1 MKTKTLRFRMMVLF
15 CTVVSVLL
23 VASYLAFWGLLAHEI
38 PSQLNHQ
45 LQETGRLLIAD
56 VAAEP
61 NARDIERLDIPGE
74 FFELLDVDGHVLQ
87 QSRNLPMPI
96 SLLPFDPRA
105 SHPAYQLASIGG
117 KQSVRVAIIP
127 FEQANQKRFLAVAI
141 PTLGTNRV
149 LDTFGR
155 IVLILFPISLL
166 LTAGI
171 SMIYVG
177 RSLAPITDLT
187 QHAASMA
194 KRVTQSQG
202 FWEPLPVTTPHDEL
216 GQLAETFNDLF
227 RGVDSA
233 VRQLRQ
239 FVTDAS
245 HELRTPIAVLHGET
259 ELLLSKP
266 RTADEYQKTLAV
278 FDDELKKLTRMVEG
292 LFTLSIADAGQLHV
306 ESEPLYI
313 NEVLE
318 EACALVSSR
327 ARKKGIAILRQL
339 DQELPYTGDE
349 AFLHQLFLIFLDNA
363 IKYSPDRSVI
373 HVTLEQFEGAIR
385 VRFQDHGIG
394 ISAEHLPF
402 IFERFYRAAPSAAGD
417 SHSGGLGLAIA
428 QAIARAHDGAIEC
441 TSAVGIGSSFTVVLP
456 LIPTGKIDAPEPSKQ
471 KLIIG

>member
-61 NARDIERLDIPGE
+61 AARDIERLDIPGE
-74 FFELLDVDGHVLQ
+74 FFELLDASGHVLQ
-87 QSRNLPMPI
+87 QSKNLPAPI
-96 SLLPFDPRA
+96 NLQLFDLAATR
-105 SHPAYQLASIGG
+105 SAYQVAKIGG
-117 KQSVRVAIIP
+117 EQSVRVAIIP

-141 PTLGTNRV
+141 PTFGTNRV
-149 LDTFGR
+149 MDTFGR

-227 RGVDSA
+227 QGVDSA

-266 RTADEYQKTLAV
+266 RTAEEYQKTLSI

-292 LFTLSIADAGQLHV
+292 LFTLSMADAGQLHL

-363 IKYSPDRSVI
+363 IKYSPERSVI
-373 HVTLEQFEGAIR
+373 HVTLGQFDGAIR
-385 VRFQDHGIG
+385 ACFEDHGIG
-394 ISAEHLPF
+394 ISTEHLPF
-402 IFERFYRAAPSAAGD
+402 IFERFYRAAPSATGD

-428 QAIARAHDGAIEC
+428 QAIARAHDGLIEC
-441 TSAVGIGSSFTVVLP
+441 TSTVGIGSSFTVVLP
-456 LIPTGKIDAPEPSKQ
+456 LIPASPIDDLEPSKQ
-471 KLIIG
+471 KLIMG

>member
-1 MKTKTLRFRMMVLF
+1 MMVLF

-23 VASYLAFWGLLAHEI
+23 GASYLAFWGLLAHEI

-61 NARDIERLDIPGE
+61 EAHDIERLDIPGE
-74 FFELLDVDGHVLQ
+74 FFELLDASGHVLQ
-87 QSRNLPMPI
+87 QSRNLPAPI
-96 SLLPFDPRA
+96 SLLPFDLKA
-105 SHPAYQLASIGG
+105 AHSAYQMANIGG
-117 KQSVRVAIIP
+117 EQAVRVAIIP

-155 IVLILFPISLL
+155 IVLFLFPISLL

-187 QHAASMA
+187 QHAATMA
-194 KRVTQSQG
+194 KRVTQRQG

-266 RTADEYQKTLAV
+266 RTAEEYQKTLAI

-292 LFTLSIADAGQLHV
+292 LFTLSIADAGQLHL

-327 ARKKGIAILRQL
+327 ARRKGIAILRHL
-339 DQELPYTGDE
+339 DQEFPYTGDE

-363 IKYSPDRSVI
+363 IKYSPEKTVM
-373 HVTLEQFEGAIR
+373 HVTLEQADGTIR
-385 VRFQDHGIG
+385 ACFLDHGIG

-402 IFERFYRAAPSAAGD
+402 IFERFYRAAPSSTGD
-417 SHSGGLGLAIA
+417 SQSGGLGLAIA
-428 QAIARAHDGAIEC
+428 QAIVRAHGGAIEC
-441 TSAVGIGSSFTVVLP
+441 TSKVGIGSSFTVVLP
-456 LIPTGKIDAPEPSKQ
+456 LNPVSKIDAPEPSKQ

>member
-1 MKTKTLRFRMMVLF
+1 MMVLF
-15 CTVVSVLL
+15 CSVVSVLL
-23 VASYLAFWGLLAHEI
+23 VASYLAFWGLLAHAI

-61 NARDIERLDIPGE
+61 QARDIERLDIPGE
-74 FFELLDVDGHVLQ
+74 FFELLDSDGHILQ
-87 QSRNLPMPI
+87 RSRNLPAPLNLKPI
-96 SLLPFDPRA
+96 DSAATISTFQVGD
-105 SHPAYQLASIGG
+105 IEG

-127 FEQANQKRFLAVAI
+127 FDQAGQKRFLAVAI
-141 PTLGTNRV
+141 PTFGTNRL

-187 QHAASMA
+187 LHAASMA
-194 KRVTQSQG
+194 RRVTQSQG
-202 FWEPLPVTTPHDEL
+202 FWEPLPVSSPHDEL
-216 GQLAETFNDLF
+216 GRLAQTFNDLF

-266 RTADEYQKTLAV
+266 RTAEEYQKTLAV

-292 LFTLSIADAGQLHV
+292 LFTLSIADAGQLHLQP
-306 ESEPLYI
+306 EPLYI

-327 ARKKGIAILRQL
+327 ARRKGIAIRRQL
-339 DQELPYTGDE
+339 EQEFPYTGDE
-349 AFLHQLFLIFLDNA
+349 TFLHQLFLIFLDNA
-363 IKYSPDRSVI
+363 IKYSPEQSVI
-373 HVTLEQFEGAIR
+373 QVTLTQTDNTIR
-385 VRFQDHGIG
+385 VSFQDDGIG
-394 ISAEHLPF
+394 ISPEHLPF
-402 IFERFYRAAPSAAGD
+402 IFERFYRAAPPTSGD

-428 QAIARAHDGAIEC
+428 QAIVRAQGGSVEC
-441 TSAVGIGSSFTVVLP
+441 ASEVGVGSRFTIVLP
-456 LIPTGKIDAPEPSKQ
+456 LTPLAKIDAQEPSKQ
-471 KLIIG
+471 KLIMG

>member
-15 CTVVSVLL
+15 CTIVSVML
-23 VASYLAFWGLLAHEI
+23 VASYLAFWGLLAHAI
-38 PSQLNHQ
+38 PTQLNHQ

-56 VAAEP
+56 IAAEP
-61 NARDIERLDIPGE
+61 EGRDIERLDIPGE
-74 FFELLDVDGHVLQ
+74 FFELLDPRGRVLQ
-87 QSRNLPMPI
+87 RSHNLPAPI
-96 SLLPFDPRA
+96 SLKLDPA
-105 SHPAYQLASIGG
+105 ATQPAFQVADIEGERT
-117 KQSVRVAIIP
+117 VRVAIIP

-141 PTLGTNRV
+141 PTFGTNRV
-149 LDTFGR
+149 LDTFGT

-177 RSLAPITDLT
+177 RSLAPITELT

-194 KRVTQSQG
+194 RRVTQSQG

-245 HELRTPIAVLHGET
+245 HELRTPIAILHGET

-266 RTADEYQKTLAV
+266 RTADEYQKTLAI

-292 LFTLSIADAGQLHV
+292 LFTLSIADAGQLHL
-306 ESEPLYI
+306 ESEPVYI
-313 NEVLE
+313 NELLE
-318 EACALVSSR
+318 EACALVTSR
-327 ARKKGIAILRQL
+327 ARKKRISILRHL
-339 DQELPYTGDE
+339 DQEFSYTGDE

-363 IKYSPDRSVI
+363 IKYSPEKSVL
-373 HVTLEQFEGAIR
+373 HVTLKEVDGRIR
-385 VRFQDHGIG
+385 VCFQDHGIG
-394 ISAEHLPF
+394 VAAEHLPF
-402 IFERFYRAAPSAAGD
+402 IFERFYRAPSNAAD

-428 QAIARAHDGAIEC
+428 QAIAHAHGGSIEC
-441 TSAVGIGSSFTVVLP
+441 TSEVGVGSRFTIVLP
-456 LIPTGKIDAPEPSKQ
+456 LVPVGKSDTPEPSKQ
-471 KLIIG
+471 KLIMG

>member
-61 NARDIERLDIPGE
+61 EAHDIERLDIPGE
-74 FFELLDVDGHVLQ
+74 FFELLDKEGRVLQ
-87 QSRNLPMPI
+87 KSKNLSAPI
-96 SLLPFDPRA
+96 SLQPFDPAA
-105 SHPAYQLASIGG
+105 SHSVFQVASIGG
-117 KQSVRVAIIP
+117 EQSIRVAIIP

-141 PTLGTNRV
+141 PTFGTNRV

-177 RSLAPITDLT
+177 RSLAPIKDLT
-187 QHAASMA
+187 QHAATMA
-194 KRVTQSQG
+194 KRVTQNQG
-202 FWEPLPVTTPHDEL
+202 FWEPLPVATPHDEL

-266 RTADEYQKTLAV
+266 RTAEEYQKTLAV

-292 LFTLSIADAGQLHV
+292 LFTLSIADAGQLHL

-327 ARKKGIAILRQL
+327 ARRKGIAILRQL
-339 DQELPYTGDE
+339 DQEFPYTGDE

-363 IKYSPDRSVI
+363 IKYSPEKSVI
-373 HVTLEQFEGAIR
+373 HVTLEQVDGTIR
-385 VRFQDHGIG
+385 ACFQDHGIG
-394 ISAEHLPF
+394 IAPEHLPF
-402 IFERFYRAAPSAAGD
+402 IFERFYRAAPSTAGD

-428 QAIARAHDGAIEC
+428 NAIVHAQGGTIEC
-441 TSAVGIGSSFTVVLP
+441 ASNLGVGSSFAVVLP
-456 LIPTGKIDAPEPSKQ
+456 LIPVSKIDAPEPSKQ
-471 KLIIG
+471 KLIMG

>member
-23 VASYLAFWGLLAHEI
+23 GASYLAFWGLLAHEI

-61 NARDIERLDIPGE
+61 EAHDIERLDIPGE
-74 FFELLDVDGHVLQ
+74 FFELLDANGQVLQ
-87 QSRNLPMPI
+87 QSRNLPAPI
-96 SLLPFDPRA
+96 SLQPFDPSA
-105 SHPAYQLASIGG
+105 NHSTYQLANIGG
-117 KQSVRVAIIP
+117 GQSVRVVIIP

-141 PTLGTNRV
+141 PTFGTNRV

-171 SMIYVG
+171 SMVYVG

-194 KRVTQSQG
+194 RRVTQSQG

-216 GQLAETFNDLF
+216 GTLAKTFNDLF

-266 RTADEYQKTLAV
+266 RTAEEYQKTLAV

-292 LFTLSIADAGQLHV
+292 LFTLSIADAGQLHL

-313 NEVLE
+313 DEVLD

-327 ARKKGIAILRQL
+327 ARRKGIAILRQL
-339 DQELPYTGDE
+339 DQEFPYNGDE

-363 IKYSPDRSVI
+363 IKYSPEKTVI
-373 HVTLEQFEGAIR
+373 HVTLEQADGTIR
-385 VRFQDHGIG
+385 ACFQDHGIG
-394 ISAEHLPF
+394 IAAEHLPF

-428 QAIARAHDGAIEC
+428 QAIVRAQGGSIEC
-441 TSAVGIGSSFTVVLP
+441 TSEVGAGSSFTVVLP
-456 LIPTGKIDAPEPSKQ
+456 VIPVGKIDAPEPSKQ
-471 KLIIG
+471 KLIMG

>member
-1 MKTKTLRFRMMVLF
+1 VKTKTLRFRMMVLF

-61 NARDIERLDIPGE
+61 EARDIERLDIPGE
-74 FFELLDVDGHVLQ
+74 FFELLDANGQVLQ
-87 QSRNLPMPI
+87 RSRNLPAPI
-96 SLLPFDPRA
+96 SLLPFDLTA
-105 SHPAYQLASIGG
+105 NHSAFQVADIGG
-117 KQSVRVAIIP
+117 EQSVRVAILP
-127 FEQANQKRFLAVAI
+127 FEQAKQKRFLAVAI
-141 PTLGTNRV
+141 PTFGTNRV

-216 GQLAETFNDLF
+216 GQLAATFNDLF

-266 RTADEYQKTLAV
+266 RTAEEYQKTLSI

-292 LFTLSIADAGQLHV
+292 LFTLSIADAGQLHL

-327 ARKKGIAILRQL
+327 ARRKGIAILRQL
-339 DQELPYTGDE
+339 DQEFPYTGDE

-363 IKYSPDRSVI
+363 IKYSPGKSVL
-373 HVTLEQFEGAIR
+373 HVTLEQVDGTIR
-385 VRFQDHGIG
+385 VCFQDHGIG
-394 ISAEHLPF
+394 IAAEHLPF
-402 IFERFYRAAPSAAGD
+402 IFERFYRAAPSTAGD

-428 QAIARAHDGAIEC
+428 QAIVRAQGGTIEC
-441 TSAVGIGSSFTVVLP
+441 VSAAGLGSSFTVVLP
-456 LIPTGKIDAPEPSKQ
+456 LIPTGQIAVPEPSKQ
-471 KLIIG
+471 KLIMG

>member
-1 MKTKTLRFRMMVLF
+1 VKTKTLRFRMMVLF
-15 CTVVSVLL
+15 CSIVSVML

-61 NARDIERLDIPGE
+61 EAHDIERLDIPGE
-74 FFELLDVDGHVLQ
+74 FFELLDANGHVLQ
-87 QSRNLPMPI
+87 QSRNLPTAI
-96 SLLPFDPRA
+96 SLLPFDSNA
-105 SHPAYQLASIGG
+105 THSAYQLANIGG
-117 KQSVRVAIIP
+117 EQSVRVAVIP

-141 PTLGTNRV
+141 PTFGTNRV

-266 RTADEYQKTLAV
+266 RTAEEYQKTLAV

-292 LFTLSIADAGQLHV
+292 LFTLSIADAGQLHL

-313 NEVLE
+313 NEVLD

-339 DQELPYTGDE
+339 DQEYPYTGDE
-349 AFLHQLFLIFLDNA
+349 AFMHQLFLIFLDNA
-363 IKYSPDRSVI
+363 IKYSPEKSVI
-373 HVTLEQFEGAIR
+373 HVTLEQVDGTIR
-385 VRFQDHGIG
+385 ACFQDHGIG
-394 ISAEHLPF
+394 IRSEHLPF
-402 IFERFYRAAPSAAGD
+402 IFERFYRAAPSSTGD
-417 SHSGGLGLAIA
+417 SQSGGLGLAIA
-428 QAIARAHDGAIEC
+428 QAIARAHGGAIEC
-441 TSAVGIGSSFTVVLP
+441 VSKVGIGSSFTVVLP
-456 LIPTGKIDAPEPSKQ
+456 LIPVGKIEAPEPSKQ
-471 KLIIG
+471 KLIMG

>member
-1 MKTKTLRFRMMVLF
+1 MKTKSLRFRMMVLF
-15 CTVVSVLL
+15 CSIVSVML

-61 NARDIERLDIPGE
+61 EAHDIERLDIPGE
-74 FFELLDVDGHVLQ
+74 FFELLDANGRVLQ
-87 QSRNLPMPI
+87 QSRNLPTAI
-96 SLLPFDPRA
+96 SLLPFDSNA
-105 SHPAYQLASIGG
+105 THSAYQVANIGG
-117 KQSVRVAIIP
+117 EQSVRVAIIP

-141 PTLGTNRV
+141 PTFGTNRV

-194 KRVTQSQG
+194 RRVTQSQG

-266 RTADEYQKTLAV
+266 RTAEEYQKTLAI

-292 LFTLSIADAGQLHV
+292 LFTLSIADAGQLHL

-339 DQELPYTGDE
+339 DQEFPYTGDE

-363 IKYSPDRSVI
+363 IKYSPGKSVI
-373 HVTLEQFEGAIR
+373 HVTLEQANSTIR
-385 VRFQDHGIG
+385 VCFQDHGIG
-394 ISAEHLPF
+394 IAPEHLPF
-402 IFERFYRAAPSAAGD
+402 IFERFYRAAPSSTGD
-417 SHSGGLGLAIA
+417 SQSGGLGLAIA
-428 QAIARAHDGAIEC
+428 QAIARAHGGAIEC
-441 TSAVGIGSSFTVVLP
+441 ISKVGVGSSFTVVLP
-456 LIPTGKIDAPEPSKQ
+456 LVPVSKIEAPEPSKQ
-471 KLIIG
+471 KLIMG

>member
-1 MKTKTLRFRMMVLF
+1 MKSKTLRFRMMVLF

-61 NARDIERLDIPGE
+61 EAHDIERLDIPGE
-74 FFELLDVDGHVLQ
+74 FFELLDANGHVLQ
-87 QSRNLPMPI
+87 QSRNLPAPI
-96 SLLPFDPRA
+96 SLLPFDPAAIR
-105 SHPAYQLASIGG
+105 STYQVASIGG
-117 KQSVRVAIIP
+117 EQSVRVAIIP

-141 PTLGTNRV
+141 PTFGTNRV
-149 LDTFGR
+149 MDTFGR

-187 QHAASMA
+187 HHAATMA
-194 KRVTQSQG
+194 KRVTQNQG
-202 FWEPLPVTTPHDEL
+202 FWEPLPVATPHDEL
-216 GQLAETFNDLF
+216 GQLAKTFNDLF

-266 RTADEYQKTLAV
+266 RTAEEYQKTLAV

-292 LFTLSIADAGQLHV
+292 LFTLSIADAGQLHL

-327 ARKKGIAILRQL
+327 ARRKGIAILRQL
-339 DQELPYTGDE
+339 DQEIPYTGDE

-363 IKYSPDRSVI
+363 IKYSPEKSVI
-373 HVTLEQFEGAIR
+373 HVTLEQVDGTIR
-385 VRFQDHGIG
+385 ARFQDHGIG
-394 ISAEHLPF
+394 IASEHLPF
-402 IFERFYRAAPSAAGD
+402 IFERFYRAAPSTAGD

-428 QAIARAHDGAIEC
+428 QAIVRAQGGTIEC
-441 TSAVGIGSSFTVVLP
+441 TSTVGIGSNFTVALP
-456 LIPTGKIDAPEPSKQ
+456 LIPAGKISAPEPSKQ
-471 KLIIG
+471 KLIMG

>member
-61 NARDIERLDIPGE
+61 EAHDIERLDIPGE
-74 FFELLDVDGHVLQ
+74 FFELLDANGHVLQ
-87 QSRNLPMPI
+87 QSRNLPAPI
-96 SLLPFDPRA
+96 SLLPFDLKA
-105 SHPAYQLASIGG
+105 THSAYQMANIGG
-117 KQSVRVAIIP
+117 EQAVRVAIIP
-127 FEQANQKRFLAVAI
+127 FEQASQKRFLAVAI
-141 PTLGTNRV
+141 PTFGTNRV

-194 KRVTQSQG
+194 RRVTQRQG

-266 RTADEYQKTLAV
+266 RTAEEYQKTLAI

-292 LFTLSIADAGQLHV
+292 LFTLSIADAGQLHL

-327 ARKKGIAILRQL
+327 ARRRGIAILRQL
-339 DQELPYTGDE
+339 DQEFPYTGDE

-363 IKYSPDRSVI
+363 IKYSPERTVI
-373 HVTLEQFEGAIR
+373 HVTLEQADGTIR
-385 VRFQDHGIG
+385 ACFQDHGIG

-402 IFERFYRAAPSAAGD
+402 IFERFYRAAPSSTGD
-417 SHSGGLGLAIA
+417 SQSGGLGLAIA
-428 QAIARAHDGAIEC
+428 QAIVRAHSGAIEC
-441 TSAVGIGSSFTVVLP
+441 TSKVGIGSSFAVVLP
-456 LIPTGKIDAPEPSKQ
+456 LIPMSKIDAPEPAKQ

>member
-15 CTVVSVLL
+15 CTIVSVML
-23 VASYLAFWGLLAHEI
+23 VASYLAFWGLLAHAI
-38 PSQLNHQ
+38 PTQLNHQ

-56 VAAEP
+56 IAAEP
-61 NARDIERLDIPGE
+61 EGRDIERLDIPGE
-74 FFELLDVDGHVLQ
+74 FFELLDPQGRVLQ
-87 QSRNLPMPI
+87 RSHNLPALI
-96 SLLPFDPRA
+96 SLKLDPA
-105 SHPAYQLASIGG
+105 ATQPAFQVADIEEE
-117 KQSVRVAIIP
+117 QTVRVAIIP

-141 PTLGTNRV
+141 PTFGTNRV
-149 LDTFGR
+149 LDTFGK

-177 RSLAPITDLT
+177 RSLAPITELT

-194 KRVTQSQG
+194 RRVTQSQG

-245 HELRTPIAVLHGET
+245 HELRTPIAILHGET

-266 RTADEYQKTLAV
+266 RTAEEYQKTLAI

-292 LFTLSIADAGQLHV
+292 LFTLSIADAGQLHL
-306 ESEPLYI
+306 ELEPVYI
-313 NEVLE
+313 NELLE
-318 EACALVSSR
+318 EACALVTSR
-327 ARKKGIAILRQL
+327 ALKKRISILRHL
-339 DQELPYTGDE
+339 DQEFSYTGDE

-363 IKYSPDRSVI
+363 IKYSPEKSVL
-373 HVTLEQFEGAIR
+373 HVTLEEVDGRIR
-385 VRFQDHGIG
+385 VCFQDHGIG
-394 ISAEHLPF
+394 VAAEHLPF
-402 IFERFYRAAPSAAGD
+402 IFERFYRAPSNAGD

-428 QAIARAHDGAIEC
+428 QAIAHAHGGSIEC
-441 TSAVGIGSSFTVVLP
+441 TSEVGAGSNFTVVLP
-456 LIPTGKIDAPEPSKQ
+456 LVPVSKSDTPEPSKQ
-471 KLIIG
+471 KLIMG

>member
-1 MKTKTLRFRMMVLF
+1 VKTKSLRFRMMVLF
-15 CTVVSVLL
+15 CSIVSVML

-61 NARDIERLDIPGE
+61 EAHDIERLDIPGE
-74 FFELLDVDGHVLQ
+74 FFELLDANGRVLQ
-87 QSRNLPMPI
+87 QSRNLPTAI
-96 SLLPFDPRA
+96 SLLPFDSNA
-105 SHPAYQLASIGG
+105 THSAYQVANIGG
-117 KQSVRVAIIP
+117 EQSVRVAIIP

-141 PTLGTNRV
+141 PTFGTNRV

-194 KRVTQSQG
+194 RRVTQSQG

-266 RTADEYQKTLAV
+266 RTAEEYQKTLAI

-292 LFTLSIADAGQLHV
+292 LFTLSIADAGQLHL

-339 DQELPYTGDE
+339 DQEFPYTGDE

-363 IKYSPDRSVI
+363 IKYSPGKSVI
-373 HVTLEQFEGAIR
+373 HVTLEQANSTIR
-385 VRFQDHGIG
+385 VCFQDHGIG
-394 ISAEHLPF
+394 IAPEHLPF
-402 IFERFYRAAPSAAGD
+402 IFERFYRAAPSSTGD
-417 SHSGGLGLAIA
+417 SQSGGLGLAIA
-428 QAIARAHDGAIEC
+428 QAIARAHGGAIEC
-441 TSAVGIGSSFTVVLP
+441 ISKVGVGSSFTVVLP
-456 LIPTGKIDAPEPSKQ
+456 LVPVSKIEAPEPSKQ
-471 KLIIG
+471 KLIMG

>member
-1 MKTKTLRFRMMVLF
+1 VKTKTLRFRMMVLF

-23 VASYLAFWGLLAHEI
+23 VASYLAFWGLLSHEI

-61 NARDIERLDIPGE
+61 YAHDIERLDIPGE
-74 FFELLDVDGHVLQ
+74 FFELLDANGYVLQ
-87 QSRNLPMPI
+87 QSRNLPAPI
-96 SLLPFDPRA
+96 SLLPLDPGT
-105 SHPAYQLASIGG
+105 SHSVYQVIDIGG
-117 KQSVRVAIIP
+117 GQSVRVAIIP

-194 KRVTQSQG
+194 KRVTQNQG
-202 FWEPLPVTTPHDEL
+202 FWEALPVTTPHDEL
-216 GQLAETFNDLF
+216 GRLAETFNDLF

-266 RTADEYQKTLAV
+266 RTAEEYQKTLAV

-292 LFTLSIADAGQLHV
+292 LFTLSIADAGQLHL

-339 DQELPYTGDE
+339 DQEFPYNGDE

-363 IKYSPDRSVI
+363 IKYSPEKSVI
-373 HVTLEQFEGAIR
+373 HVTLEQVDGTIR
-385 VRFQDHGIG
+385 ACFQDHGIG
-394 ISAEHLPF
+394 ISPEHLPF
-402 IFERFYRAAPSAAGD
+402 IFERFYRAAPPASGD

-428 QAIARAHDGAIEC
+428 QAIVRVQGGAIEC
-441 TSAVGIGSSFTVVLP
+441 TSDVGVGSSFTVVLP
-456 LIPTGKIDAPEPSKQ
+456 VIPVSKIEAPEVSKQ
-471 KLIIG
+471 KLIMG

>member
-23 VASYLAFWGLLAHEI
+23 GASYLAFWGLLSHEI

-61 NARDIERLDIPGE
+61 EAHDIERLDIPGE
-74 FFELLDVDGHVLQ
+74 FFELLDANGHVLQ
-87 QSRNLPMPI
+87 QSRNLPAPI
-96 SLLPFDPRA
+96 SLLPFDPKA
-105 SHPAYQLASIGG
+105 THSTYQMANIGG
-117 KQSVRVAIIP
+117 EQAVRVAIIP
-127 FEQANQKRFLAVAI
+127 FEQASQKRFLAVAI
-141 PTLGTNRV
+141 PTFGTNRV

-194 KRVTQSQG
+194 RRVTQRQG
-202 FWEPLPVTTPHDEL
+202 FWEPLPVSTPHDEL

-266 RTADEYQKTLAV
+266 RTAEEYQKTLAI

-292 LFTLSIADAGQLHV
+292 LFTLSIADAGQLHL

-327 ARKKGIAILRQL
+327 ARRRGIAILRQL
-339 DQELPYTGDE
+339 DQEFPYPGDE

-363 IKYSPDRSVI
+363 IKYSPEKSVI
-373 HVTLEQFEGAIR
+373 HVTLEHADGAIR
-385 VRFQDHGIG
+385 ACFLDHGIG

-402 IFERFYRAAPSAAGD
+402 IFERFYRAAPSSTGD
-417 SHSGGLGLAIA
+417 SQSGGLGLAIA
-428 QAIARAHDGAIEC
+428 QAIVRAHGGGIEC
-441 TSAVGIGSSFTVVLP
+441 SSKVGIGSSFTVVLP
-456 LIPTGKIDAPEPSKQ
+456 LIPVTRIFAPEPSKQ
-471 KLIIG
+471 KLIMG

>member
-15 CTVVSVLL
+15 CTIVSVML
-23 VASYLAFWGLLAHEI
+23 VASYLAFWGLLAHAI
-38 PSQLNHQ
+38 PTQLNHQ

-56 VAAEP
+56 IAAEP
-61 NARDIERLDIPGE
+61 EGRDIERLDIPGE
-74 FFELLDVDGHVLQ
+74 FFELLDPQGRVLQ
-87 QSRNLPMPI
+87 RSHNLPAPI
-96 SLLPFDPRA
+96 SLKLDPA
-105 SHPAYQLASIGG
+105 ATQPAFQVADIEGE
-117 KQSVRVAIIP
+117 QTVRVAIIP

-141 PTLGTNRV
+141 PTFGTNRV
-149 LDTFGR
+149 LDTFGK

-177 RSLAPITDLT
+177 RSLAPITELT

-194 KRVTQSQG
+194 RRVTQSQG

-245 HELRTPIAVLHGET
+245 HELRTPIAILHGET

-266 RTADEYQKTLAV
+266 RTAEEYQKTLAI

-292 LFTLSIADAGQLHV
+292 LFTLSIADAGQLHL
-306 ESEPLYI
+306 EWEPVYI
-313 NEVLE
+313 NELLE
-318 EACALVSSR
+318 EACALVTSR
-327 ARKKGIAILRQL
+327 ARKKRISILRHL
-339 DQELPYTGDE
+339 DKEFSYTGDE

-363 IKYSPDRSVI
+363 IKYSPEKSVL
-373 HVTLEQFEGAIR
+373 HVTLEEVDGRIR
-385 VRFQDHGIG
+385 ACFQDHGIG
-394 ISAEHLPF
+394 VAAEHLPF
-402 IFERFYRAAPSAAGD
+402 IFERFYRAPSNAGD

-428 QAIARAHDGAIEC
+428 QAIAHAHGGSIEC
-441 TSAVGIGSSFTVVLP
+441 TSEVGAGSSFTVVLP
-456 LIPTGKIDAPEPSKQ
+456 LVPVGKSDTPEPSKQ
-471 KLIIG
+471 KLIMG

>member
-15 CTVVSVLL
+15 CTIVSVML

-61 NARDIERLDIPGE
+61 AARDIERLDIPGE
-74 FFELLDVDGHVLQ
+74 FFELLDTSGHVIQ
-87 QSRNLPMPI
+87 QSKNLPSPI
-96 SLLPFDPRA
+96 KLQPFDA
-105 SHPAYQLASIGG
+105 TATHSVYQLASIGG
-117 KQSVRVAIIP
+117 EQSVRVAIIP
-127 FEQANQKRFLAVAI
+127 FEQANEKRFLAVAI
-141 PTLGTNRV
+141 PTFGTNRV

-177 RSLAPITDLT
+177 RSLRPITDLT

-194 KRVTQSQG
+194 KRVTQRQG

-266 RTADEYQKTLAV
+266 RTAEEYQKTLAV

-292 LFTLSIADAGQLHV
+292 LFTLSIADAGQLHL

-327 ARKKGIAILRQL
+327 ARRKGIAILRQL
-339 DQELPYTGDE
+339 DQEFPYTGDE

-363 IKYSPDRSVI
+363 IKYSPEKSVI
-373 HVTLEQFEGAIR
+373 HVTLEEVDGTIR
-385 VRFQDHGIG
+385 ACFQDHGIG
-394 ISAEHLPF
+394 IALEHLPF
-402 IFERFYRAAPSAAGD
+402 IFERFYRAAPSNTGD

-428 QAIARAHDGAIEC
+428 QAIVRAHGGSIEC
-441 TSAVGIGSSFTVVLP
+441 ASEVGLGSSFAVVLP
-456 LIPTGKIDAPEPSKQ
+456 LIPVSKNDVPEPSKQ
-471 KLIIG
+471 KLIMG

>member
-15 CTVVSVLL
+15 CTIVSVML
-23 VASYLAFWGLLAHEI
+23 VASYLAFWGLLVHEI

-45 LQETGRLLIAD
+45 LQESGRLLIAD

-61 NARDIERLDIPGE
+61 TARDIERLDIPGE
-74 FFELLDVDGHVLQ
+74 FFELLDARGQVIQ
-87 QSRNLPMPI
+87 QSKNLPAPI
-96 SLLPFDPRA
+96 RLQPFDA
-105 SHPAYQLASIGG
+105 TATHSVYQLASIGG
-117 KQSVRVAIIP
+117 EQSVRVAVLP
-127 FEQANQKRFLAVAI
+127 FEQAGQKRFLAVAI
-141 PTLGTNRV
+141 PTFGTNRV

-177 RSLAPITDLT
+177 RSLAPITELT
-187 QHAASMA
+187 HHAASMA
-194 KRVTQSQG
+194 RRVTQSQG
-202 FWEPLPVTTPHDEL
+202 FWEPLPVATPHDEL
-216 GQLAETFNDLF
+216 GQLAETFNNLF

-266 RTADEYQKTLAV
+266 RTAEEYQKTLAV

-292 LFTLSIADAGQLHV
+292 LFTLSIADAGQLHL
-306 ESEPLYI
+306 EFEPLYI

-327 ARKKGIAILRQL
+327 ARRKGIAILRQL
-339 DQELPYTGDE
+339 DQEFPYTGDE

-363 IKYSPDRSVI
+363 IKYSPEKSII
-373 HVTLEQFEGAIR
+373 HVTLEQVESTIR

-394 ISAEHLPF
+394 IRAEHLPF
-402 IFERFYRAAPSAAGD
+402 IFERFYRAAPSTSGE

-428 QAIARAHDGAIEC
+428 QAIVRAQGGSIEC
-441 TSAVGIGSSFTVVLP
+441 TSDVGVGSSFTVVLP
-456 LIPTGKIDAPEPSKQ
+456 LIPVSKIAPPEPSKQ
-471 KLIIG
+471 KLIMG

>member
-23 VASYLAFWGLLAHEI
+23 GASYLAFWGLLAHEI

-61 NARDIERLDIPGE
+61 EAHDIERLDIPGE
-74 FFELLDVDGHVLQ
+74 FFELLDANGHVLQ
-87 QSRNLPMPI
+87 KSKNLSAPI
-96 SLLPFDPRA
+96 NLLPFDPTA
-105 SHPAYQLASIGG
+105 SHSAFQMANIGG
-117 KQSVRVAIIP
+117 GQSVRAAIIP
-127 FEQANQKRFLAVAI
+127 FEQAKQKRFLAVAI
-141 PTLGTNRV
+141 PTFGTNRV

-216 GQLAETFNDLF
+216 GQLATTFNDLF

-266 RTADEYQKTLAV
+266 RTADEYQKTLSI

-327 ARKKGIAILRQL
+327 AKRKRIAILRQL
-339 DQELPYTGDE
+339 DEELPYTGDE

-363 IKYSPDRSVI
+363 IKYSPERSVI
-373 HVTLEQFEGAIR
+373 HVTLEQFDGVIR
-385 VRFQDHGIG
+385 VCFLDHGIG

-402 IFERFYRAAPSAAGD
+402 IFERFYRASPSAAGD

-428 QAIARAHDGAIEC
+428 QAIARAHDGTIEC
-441 TSAVGIGSSFTVVLP
+441 TSTVGIGSSFTVVLP
-456 LIPTGKIDAPEPSKQ
+456 LIPGGKIDALEPSKQ
-471 KLIIG
+471 KLIMG

>member
-1 MKTKTLRFRMMVLF
+1 MKTKSLRFRMMVLF
-15 CTVVSVLL
+15 CSIVSVML

-56 VAAEP
+56 IAAEP
-61 NARDIERLDIPGE
+61 DARDIERLDIPGE
-74 FFELLDVDGHVLQ
+74 FFELLDANGHVLQ
-87 QSRNLPMPI
+87 QSRNLPTAI
-96 SLLPFDPRA
+96 SLLPFDSNA
-105 SHPAYQLASIGG
+105 THSAYQVANIGG
-117 KQSVRVAIIP
+117 EQAVRVAIIP

-141 PTLGTNRV
+141 PTFGTNRV

-187 QHAASMA
+187 HHAASMA

-216 GQLAETFNDLF
+216 GQLAATFNDLF

-266 RTADEYQKTLAV
+266 RTAEEYQKTLTI

-292 LFTLSIADAGQLHV
+292 LFTLSIADAGQLHL

-339 DQELPYTGDE
+339 DQEFPYTGDE

-363 IKYSPDRSVI
+363 IKYSPGKSVI
-373 HVTLEQFEGAIR
+373 HVTLEQTNGTIR
-385 VRFQDHGIG
+385 VCFQDHGIG
-394 ISAEHLPF
+394 IAPEHLPF
-402 IFERFYRAAPSAAGD
+402 IFERFYRAAPSSTGD
-417 SHSGGLGLAIA
+417 SQSGGLGLAIA
-428 QAIARAHDGAIEC
+428 QAIARAHGGAIEC
-441 TSAVGIGSSFTVVLP
+441 ISKVGIGSTFTVVLP
-456 LIPTGKIDAPEPSKQ
+456 LIPVGKIEAPEPSKQ
-471 KLIIG
+471 KLIMG

>member
-1 MKTKTLRFRMMVLF
+1 MKTKSLRFRMMVLF
-15 CTVVSVLL
+15 CSIVSVML

-61 NARDIERLDIPGE
+61 EAHDIERLDIPGE
-74 FFELLDVDGHVLQ
+74 FFELLDANGRVLQ
-87 QSRNLPMPI
+87 QSRNLPTAI
-96 SLLPFDPRA
+96 SLLPFDSNA
-105 SHPAYQLASIGG
+105 THSAYQVANIGG
-117 KQSVRVAIIP
+117 EQSVRVAIIP

-141 PTLGTNRV
+141 PTFGTNRV

-194 KRVTQSQG
+194 RRVTQSQG

-266 RTADEYQKTLAV
+266 RTAEEYQKTLAI

-292 LFTLSIADAGQLHV
+292 LFTLSIADAGQLHL

-339 DQELPYTGDE
+339 DQEFPYTGDE

-363 IKYSPDRSVI
+363 IKYSPGKSVI
-373 HVTLEQFEGAIR
+373 HVTLEQANGTIR
-385 VRFQDHGIG
+385 VCFQDHGIG
-394 ISAEHLPF
+394 IAPEHLPF
-402 IFERFYRAAPSAAGD
+402 IFERFYRAAPSSTGD
-417 SHSGGLGLAIA
+417 SQSGGLGLAIA
-428 QAIARAHDGAIEC
+428 QAIARAHGGAIEC
-441 TSAVGIGSSFTVVLP
+441 ISKVGVGSSFTVVLP
-456 LIPTGKIDAPEPSKQ
+456 LVPVSKIEAPEPSKQ
-471 KLIIG
+471 KLIMG

>member
-1 MKTKTLRFRMMVLF
+1 VKTKTLRFRMMVLF

-23 VASYLAFWGLLAHEI
+23 GASYLAFWGLLAHEI

-61 NARDIERLDIPGE
+61 EAHDIERLDIPGE
-74 FFELLDVDGHVLQ
+74 FFELLDANGHVLQ
-87 QSRNLPMPI
+87 QSRNLPAAI
-96 SLLPFDPRA
+96 NLQRIDPTA
-105 SHPAYQLASIGG
+105 THSVYQLADIKGE
-117 KQSVRVAIIP
+117 QSVRVAILP
-127 FEQANQKRFLAVAI
+127 FEQAGQKRFLAVAI
-141 PTLGTNRV
+141 PTFGTNRV

-166 LTAGI
+166 ITAGI

-194 KRVTQSQG
+194 KRVTQRQG

-266 RTADEYQKTLAV
+266 RTAEEYQKTLSA
-278 FDDELKKLTRMVEG
+278 FDDELKKLTRIVEG

-306 ESEPLYI
+306 ESEPMYI

-327 ARKKGIAILRQL
+327 ARRKGIAILRRL
-339 DQELPYTGDE
+339 DQEFPYNGDE

-363 IKYSPDRSVI
+363 IKYSPERSVI
-373 HVTLEQFEGAIR
+373 HVTLEQVEGAIR
-385 VRFQDHGIG
+385 ACFQDHGIG

-402 IFERFYRAAPSAAGD
+402 IFERFYRAAPSNAGD
-417 SHSGGLGLAIA
+417 SQSGGLGLAIA
-428 QAIARAHDGAIEC
+428 QAIVRAHGGGIEC
-441 TSAVGIGSSFTVVLP
+441 TSEVGIGSSFTVVLP
-456 LIPTGKIDAPEPSKQ
+456 LIPVSKIDAAEPSKQ
-471 KLIIG
+471 KLIMG

>member
-1 MKTKTLRFRMMVLF
+1 VKTKTLRFRMMVLF

-23 VASYLAFWGLLAHEI
+23 GASYLAFWGLLAHEI

-61 NARDIERLDIPGE
+61 EAHDIERLDIPGE
-74 FFELLDVDGHVLQ
+74 FFELLDANGRVLQ
-87 QSRNLPMPI
+87 QSRNLSVPI
-96 SLLPFDPRA
+96 RLLPFDPKA
-105 SHPAYQLASIGG
+105 VHSAYQMANIGG
-117 KQSVRVAIIP
+117 EQAVRVAIIP

-141 PTLGTNRV
+141 PTFGTNRV

-177 RSLAPITDLT
+177 RSLAPITELT

-202 FWEPLPVTTPHDEL
+202 FWEPLPVSTPHDEL

-245 HELRTPIAVLHGET
+245 HEMRTPIAVLHGET

-266 RTADEYQKTLAV
+266 RTAEEYQKTLAI

-292 LFTLSIADAGQLHV
+292 LFTLSIADAGQLHL
-306 ESEPLYI
+306 ESDPLYI

-327 ARKKGIAILRQL
+327 GRRKGIAILRQL
-339 DQELPYTGDE
+339 DQEFPYTGDE

-363 IKYSPDRSVI
+363 IKYSPEKSVI
-373 HVTLEQFEGAIR
+373 HVTLDQADDTIR
-385 VRFQDHGIG
+385 VCFQDHGIG
-394 ISAEHLPF
+394 ISPEHLPF
-402 IFERFYRAAPSAAGD
+402 IFERFYRAAPSNAGD
-417 SHSGGLGLAIA
+417 SQSGGLGLAIA
-428 QAIARAHDGAIEC
+428 QAIVRAQGGSIEC
-441 TSAVGIGSSFTVVLP
+441 ASKLGIGSSFTVVLP
-456 LIPTGKIDAPEPSKQ
+456 LIPAGKINAPEPSKQ
-471 KLIIG
+471 KLIMG